1 MKTSAAEWNDRL
13 NPIVTRVLVDP
24 REKPAPF
31 YSNIGRPSIDPELMI
46 RMLIVGY
53 CYCIR
58 FERKLWTRSSANWI
72 LSLLWPPRPGGY
84 PRDGLLSLL
93 YCPGYVRHQ
102 LFQTVL
108 GRLKLRRLCVH
119 FHLPLAA
126 LLRGSRKGSSG
137 RR

>member
-1 MKTSAAEWNDRL
+1 MSLSAPQAMKTSAAEWNDRL

-72 LSLLWPPRPGGY
+72 LSLLWPPRPSRRLAE
-84 PRDGLLSLL
+84 PSLLSGGTQHLMEE
-93 YCPGYVRHQ
+93 VRRRAGRTHWLNTTQ
-102 LFQTVL
+102 LWT
-108 GRLKLRRLCVH
+108 
-119 FHLPLAA
+119 
-126 LLRGSRKGSSG
+126 
-137 RR
+137 